1 MSGSEA
7 SAGGSKQL
15 FLATVDRFAIRTGR
29 LRDWVLQDRAEKER
43 KALDRALQA
52 VALAKP
58 ADLQAVAAA
67 HIRLLDV
74 YHDIGLNQ
82 ARYSFHCALGGAGV
96 GLAFF
101 ILASLFALLS
111 SKTAVALIP
120 AIGGIVVEVLAGFVF
135 FLYGRTILQLDA
147 FYQRLETLQRHLVAN
162 SLCEALTDEAKEK
175 ARTDLIRQVAQ
186 LPQGS
191 G

>member
-7 SAGGSKQL
+7 SVGGSKPL
-15 FLATVDRFAIRTGR
+15 LAAADRLAIRTGR

-52 VALAKP
+52 VASAKP
-58 ADLQAVAAA
+58 ADLQAVAASQ
-67 HIRLLDV
+67 IRLLDA

-96 GLAFF
+96 GLVLF
-101 ILASLFALLS
+101 ILASVFALLS
-111 SKTAVALIP
+111 SNPAVALIP
-120 AIGGIVVEVLAGFVF
+120 TIGGVVVEMLAGFVF
-135 FLYGRTILQLDA
+135 FLYGRTIVQLDM
-147 FYQRLETLQRHLVAN
+147 FYQRLETLQRHLIAN
-162 SLCEALTDEAKEK
+162 SMCETLTDEVKEK
-175 ARTDLIRQVAQ
+175 ARTDLIRQMTQ
-186 LPQGS
+186 LSHGS

>member
-1 MSGSEA
+1 VREA
-7 SAGGSKQL
+7 ASSFFWRRL
-15 FLATVDRFAIRTGR
+15 TDLRSGR

-135 FLYGRTILQLDA
+135 FLYGRTVLQLDA